1 MRIAGTLLAACSLV
15 LVGSSWAQQPSAS
28 PAPGSGPVAPAAVPG
43 SPPTATPGS
52 PPDTPP
58 PATPGVAPAT
68 TTADPASAAAP
79 APPATD
85 PATAADLAAARAAS
99 PDAAPGASS
108 GPPVARPASGLPAET
123 EVTIDRRT
131 AFVAGIRFG
140 GPTGAAL
147 RLSLLHGLGADVR
160 EKNERVDAVCAVPIP
175 HCAGGFLL
183 DAEAGSGG
191 GKLSLGMGAN
201 AKVQS
206 EDFRGTVGAGL
217 KLSVAQTWGSPIGTD
232 PGLTYLGPELDLYVL
247 RVGVNLGVLWRVA
260 GNGGASAVF
269 SWGFGIRL

>member
-28 PAPGSGPVAPAAVPG
+28 PAPGSEPAAPAAVAG
-43 SPPTATPGS
+43 TSPTATPGS
-52 PPDTPP
+52 PPPGSPP
-58 PATPGVAPAT
+58 PATTGAAPAVT
-68 TTADPASAAAP
+68 DPASAAVP

-85 PATAADLAAARAAS
+85 AATAADLAAARAAS

-108 GPPVARPASGLPAET
+108 GPLVARPASGLPAET

-217 KLSVAQTWGSPIGTD
+217 KLSVAQTWGSPIGTE